1 MRRVVTLSIAL
12 LAALSLTGCAAWN
25 NVAYTDDLYAIH
37 DKIAIANRQ
46 KAEAELAKAEAEARQ
61 AQAEASFAEAKAL
74 AAQQGLTV
82 KEGNLGDL
90 VDSYD
95 SVLADSYESA
105 YARRLYGFSSGSYRM
120 PSSYYTLRYNNAFTY
135 SSAYDP
141 AFYNVVVSGDLVWVE
156 PKYIT
161 SMFGTWGATVVPAYS
176 WYYGWYSPWDYWD
189 WSYRY
194 NPYFARYP
202 YRWDWRCN
210 WYWGWGHHHHRHH
223 HYYPHR
229 NHHNRPR
236 PHLGHGGVGN
246 SGHHSGH
253 YGSTSRNPRAT
264 TPSVRE
270 SSNSRPPISS
280 SSRVGGSSSSSSS
293 NNRTGTS
300 GRYSGAGHSNQGSS
314 TYRSSSS
321 SSYSSGSSS
330 RSSSSS
336 SSFGGSRSSGGG
348 GSSSYSG
355 GNSRGR

>member
-12 LAALSLTGCAAWN
+12 LAALSFIGCAAWN
-25 NVAYTDDLYAIH
+25 NVAYSDDLYAIH

-46 KAEAELAKAEAEARQ
+46 KAEAELAKAQAEARQ
-61 AQAEASFAEAKAL
+61 AQAEATYAELKAMAAK
-74 AAQQGLTV
+74 QGITV
-82 KEGNLGDL
+82 KEGTLNDL
-90 VDSYD
+90 IDSYD

-176 WYYGWYSPWDYWD
+176 WYYGWYSPWDYWG

-202 YRWDWRCN
+202 YHWDWGYN
-210 WYWGWGHHHHRHH
+210 WYWGYNWDWGYHYRHHHHPYYHHHHR
-223 HYYPHR
+223 
-229 NHHNRPR
+229 PR
-236 PHLGHGGVGN
+236 PHFGHGGVGN
-246 SGHHSGH
+246 SGHHSG
-253 YGSTSRNPRAT
+253 YYGSSGRNPNASTPSVRSGSTSR
-264 TPSVRE
+264 
-270 SSNSRPPISS
+270 PPVSS
-280 SSRVGGSSSSSSS
+280 SSRVVSSENRYNRGGSSSHYGGSS
-293 NNRTGTS
+293 
-300 GRYSGAGHSNQGSS
+300 QGSS
-314 TYRSSSS
+314 TYRGSGG
-321 SSYSSGSSS
+321 SSYSGGSS
-330 RSSSSS
+330 
-336 SSFGGSRSSGGG
+336 SRSSGGG
-348 GSSSYSG
+348 GYSGGGHSSGGGSYSG